1 MTAIVDMHINSFI
14 ANNGTGG
21 NIPVDALDPSLEA
34 GFKYAEESIRKG
46 SKTFHFA
53 SRFMR
58 GERRKAFHAIYAFC
72 RQTDNLVDDNE
83 GKPRLQR
90 LLIAGWRTRFL
101 SAYRKGGSE
110 DPILATFVHVMRKYD
125 IPLRYPLE
133 LIRGVS
139 MDIDKKDYPTFKELR
154 RYCFRVASVVGLML
168 LYILGID
175 PITKT
180 AKRYATKLG
189 IAMQLT
195 NILRDVGEDARMG
208 RVYFPSDELR
218 KYGLSR
224 QDIIQGR
231 RDGAFIAFIKFQVAR
246 ARRYYQEAV
255 RVLASIRSEVRI
267 VIALCFTLYREI
279 LSVIEENHYE
289 VFAKRAYV
297 TTFRKVSLY
306 LNLMVFG
313 YPQASVPHKPVP
325 ESDSDD

>member
-1 MTAIVDMHINSFI
+1 VAGKS
-14 ANNGTGG
+14 
-21 NIPVDALDPSLEA
+21 DPGKELEA
-34 GFKYAEESIRKG
+34 HFKFAEASIRKG

-53 SRFMR
+53 SRFMK

-83 GKPRLQR
+83 GNPKLQR
-90 LLIAGWRTRFL
+90 MLISDWRKRLLEAYSAGC
-101 SAYRKGGSE
+101 SS
-110 DPILATFVHVMRKYD
+110 DPILNPFVHVMRKYNM
-125 IPLRYPLE
+125 PMRYPLE

-139 MDIDKKDYPTFKELR
+139 MDIDKKEYRTFRELR
-154 RYCFRVASVVGLML
+154 RYCFRVASIVGLML

-175 PITKT
+175 PITAG

-208 RVYFPSDELR
+208 RVYFPKDELER
-218 KYGLSR
+218 FGFTREEILNHDVSHTKAA
-224 QDIIQGR
+224 Q
-231 RDGAFIAFIKFQVAR
+231 FISFIKFQVAR
-246 ARRYYQEAV
+246 ARRYYTEAIK
-255 RVLASIRSEVRI
+255 VLAAIRSEVRM

-297 TTFRKVSLY
+297 TTYRKVSLY
-306 LNLMVFG
+306 LKIVFFG
-313 YPQASVPHKPVP
+313 IPATC
-325 ESDSDD
+325 